1 MATPREKF
9 EETLRRMDEERQEYA
24 RDMKELERLF
34 VKYEIVAIASSYEEP
49 DLAKKAGRGIVAA
62 REAEGIIRTA
72 GHPMPLNELF
82 KILTIDRGFELGG
95 IKPSSGL
102 ATALAT
108 SSKVQ
113 FLKDYGWW
121 IRGVP
126 WPLTAEEIAKF
137 KAGSLDNE
145 SVEGEP
151 PKLKKVGPAQ
161 SAEKKA
167 LFEGIRSL
175 LKGRSEPMVFAELFD
190 RLAAA
195 GLSVG
200 GQDERKNL
208 AVFLGKYSCFMN
220 EGRKRGWR
228 YVAERDFEGPNPDEA
243 LRLQDEALS
252 KVIRQTR
259 APESLEFP
267 VPKKNKFAV
276 EEDDDSDESTN

>member
-9 EETLRRMDEERQEYA
+9 EENQRRLREEAEEFH

-49 DLAKKAGRGIVAA
+49 DLAKMAGRGIVAA

-72 GHPMPLNELF
+72 GHPVPLNELF
-82 KILTIDRGFELGG
+82 KILTIDRGLELGG

-126 WPLTAEEIAKF
+126 WPLSTEEIAKF

-145 SVEGEP
+145 SVEDEP

-175 LKGRSEPMVFAELFD
+175 LRGRSEPMVFAELFD
-190 RLAAA
+190 RLGAA

-228 YVAERDFEGPNPDEA
+228 YVPERDFEGDLGDVARRLHDEE
-243 LRLQDEALS
+243 LREATRQAQVPEPEKS
-252 KVIRQTR
+252 KFV
-259 APESLEFP
+259 
-267 VPKKNKFAV
+267 V
-276 EEDDDSDESTN
+276 EEDDSDEATD